1 MLEEHRLKKL
11 GCAVV
16 AGPFGCIPFL
26 IPMSIISLLSEYP
39 LLLAFIKGNHLL
51 SAYSVQG
58 DFFV

>member
-1 MLEEHRLKKL
+1 M
-11 GCAVV
+11 V

-26 IPMSIISLLSEYP
+26 IPMSVISLLSEYP